1 MMLTGQVLN
10 DGNTKKTFQE
20 DLVARITRTAV
31 TYRIIERL
39 HSEEGTNK
47 KPINTGSPQKLTINP
62 SLAH

>member
-1 MMLTGQVLN
+1 MLTGQVLN
-10 DGNTKKTFQE
+10 DGNTKKKE

-31 TYRIIERL
+31 TYRLIERL